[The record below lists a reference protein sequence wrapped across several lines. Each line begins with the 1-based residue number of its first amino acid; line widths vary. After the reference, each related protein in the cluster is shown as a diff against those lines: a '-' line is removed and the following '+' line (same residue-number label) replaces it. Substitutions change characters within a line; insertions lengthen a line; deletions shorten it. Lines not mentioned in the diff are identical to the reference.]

1 MNPPALA
8 TLPNS
13 QLLTLGW
20 IGLVVILGF
29 WLQSGDWR
37 KLLDAKRSNLFL
49 GATVA
54 VMALWQVRT
63 GIRPGLDFH
72 LFGITALTLMFGF
85 SRAVLAGVLVQA
97 ASAAFGHGAW
107 NAIGLNTLALVAVP
121 AGFTALVHGIVQR
134 HLPRHLFVYL
144 MLSGFISAGIGVM
157 LAGAAESLALFLG
170 GAYGLSFLLENY
182 LAYYILVAFSEAFL
196 SGGVVT
202 LMAVYRPSWL
212 ESYDEAAYIPHV

>member
-1 MNPPALA
+1 MNPPELA

-20 IGLVVILGF
+20 IGLAVILGF

-37 KLLDAKRSNLFL
+37 KLLDARRSNLFL
-49 GATVA
+49 GATVT

-85 SRAVLAGVLVQA
+85 GRAVLAGVLVQA
-97 ASAAFGHGAW
+97 AGAAFGHGAW
-107 NAIGLNTLALVAVP
+107 DSIGLNALTLVAVP
-121 AGFTALVHGIVQR
+121 AGFTALVHHVAR
-134 HLPRHLFVYL
+134 RRLPKHLFVYL
-144 MLSGFISAGIGVM
+144 MLSGFISAGIGVL

-170 GAYGLSFLLENY
+170 GAYGLAFLLENY

-202 LMAVYRPSWL
+202 LMAVYRPGWL
-212 ESYDEAAYIPHV
+212 ESYDEAAYIPHA

>member
-1 MNPPALA
+1 MNPPDLT
-8 TLPNS
+8 TLPNP

-20 IGLVVILGF
+20 IGLVIIFGV

-37 KLLDAKRSNLFL
+37 KLLDARRSNLFL

-85 SRAVLAGVLVQA
+85 SRAVLAGLLVQA

-107 NAIGLNTLALVAVP
+107 DGIGLNTLALVAVP
-121 AGFTALVHGIVQR
+121 AGFTVLVHGFAQR
-134 HLPRHLFVYL
+134 RLPKHLFVYL
-144 MLSGFISAGIGVM
+144 MLSGFLSAGVGVL

-170 GAYGLSFLLENY
+170 GAYSLEFLLENY

-202 LMAVYRPSWL
+202 LMAVYRPGWL
-212 ESYDEAAYIPHV
+212 ESYDEAAYLPDA

>member
-1 MNPPALA
+1 MNPPNLA

-20 IGLVVILGF
+20 IGLVILLGL
-29 WLQSGDWR
+29 WLQGGDWR
-37 KLLDAKRSNLFL
+37 KLLDAGRTNVFL

-72 LFGITALTLMFGF
+72 LFGITALALMFGF
-85 SRAVLAGVLVQA
+85 NRAVLAGLLVQV

-107 NAIGLNTLALVAVP
+107 NAIGLNTLTLVAVP
-121 AGFTALVHGIVQR
+121 AGFTVLVHR
-134 HLPRHLFVYL
+134 LAESRLPKHLFVYL
-144 MLSGFISAGIGVM
+144 MLSGFISAGVGVI
-157 LAGAAESLALFLG
+157 LAGAAESLALALG
-170 GAYGLSFLLENY
+170 GAYSLDFLLENY

-202 LMAVYRPSWL
+202 LMAVYRPTWL
-212 ESYDEAAYIPHV
+212 ETYDEAIYLAHE

>member
-20 IGLVVILGF
+20 IGLVLILGF

-85 SRAVLAGVLVQA
+85 GRAVLAGVLIQA

-107 NAIGLNTLALVAVP
+107 DAVGLNTLALVAVP
-121 AGFTALVHGIVQR
+121 AGFTALVHGVAQR
-134 HLPRHLFVYL
+134 RLPRHLFVYL